1 MQINYKT
8 IKAILGSLLQKENHR
23 QLQTSRNVKIQCRKR
38 NVNNIKL
45 EEIVRNRKSGKNAEG
60 LVANV
65 KVIKIFQIS
74 INPRTATDMG
84 GTLHTDL

>member
-74 INPRTATDMG
+74 INPRTATDMD

>member
-23 QLQTSRNVKIQCRKR
+23 QLQTSRNVKIQSRKR

-45 EEIVRNRKSGKNAEG
+45 NESVRKRKSGKNVEG
-60 LVANV
+60 LVANA

-74 INPRTATDMG
+74 IKYCDFQNE
-84 GTLHTDL
+84 